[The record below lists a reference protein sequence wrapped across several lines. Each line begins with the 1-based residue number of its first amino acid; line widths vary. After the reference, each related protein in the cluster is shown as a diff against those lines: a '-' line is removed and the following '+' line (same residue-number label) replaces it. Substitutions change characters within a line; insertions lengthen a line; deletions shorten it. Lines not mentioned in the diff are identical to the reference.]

1 MNFSGFSQENIT
13 IRPIKLVLEL
23 ILWYSIFTGLE
34 GKKKRKYS
42 VHKKNT
48 QIKRETSRHVE

>member
-13 IRPIKLVLEL
+13 THPIKLVLEL

-34 GKKKRKYS
+34 GKKRENTAFTKKIRK
-42 VHKKNT
+42 
-48 QIKRETSRHVE
+48 